1 MTAAGPLQ
9 PAPTSRVLRTARDA
23 AMAAVGGAAVGG
35 DGASGASRLGVEI
48 PPTLVRMDPPLLL
61 EGPPEIASAAAAAAA
76 RRVAVHG
83 AEAGIDD
90 IINSILP
97 PRLWTQRGDGTT
109 WMQYVSK
116 EPSTRMDVLALNEA
130 LDERLAQR
138 QAKPDGICPVR
149 EDIHRQCFDELI
161 RQVAVSSPERGLLLL
176 RVRDEIRMTTDAY
189 KALYDSSVTF
199 GVRKQ
204 VQAEAG
210 IPEMEAAI
218 SELGDRKKAL
228 ESSILTL
235 RNRLELIERRQA
247 ERRLL
252 EEKRRAE
259 ELAYLRHQAKHLDM
273 FLKSIPKL

>member
-1 MTAAGPLQ
+1 MRARARACVAG
-9 PAPTSRVLRTARDA
+9 A
-23 AMAAVGGAAVGG
+23 
-35 DGASGASRLGVEI
+35 
-48 PPTLVRMDPPLLL
+48 
-61 EGPPEIASAAAAAAA
+61 
-76 RRVAVHG
+76 
-83 AEAGIDD
+83 
-90 IINSILP
+90 
-97 PRLWTQRGDGTT
+97 
-109 WMQYVSK
+109 
-116 EPSTRMDVLALNEA
+116 
-130 LDERLAQR
+130 
-138 QAKPDGICPVR
+138 
-149 EDIHRQCFDELI
+149 DELI

-218 SELGDRKKAL
+218 SVSGGRGGGGGGGGCGVGLGGDAGEWTWWLVVGGCSLPVGRAIGARVVIMMAYRSPAPRAPACRACLALQELGDRKKAL